1 MGATVVFIYALLVM
15 FGVIQQVSVWG
26 VILALP
32 VAANEMILAVWL
44 IVKGFNEPALASISA
59 KKATRY

>member
-1 MGATVVFIYALLVM
+1 MGMTGAALVFTCALLVM

-26 VILALP
+26 GILALP

-44 IVKGFNEPALASISA
+44 IAKGF
-59 KKATRY
+59 KK